1 MLKFWFIHIMNHRTA
16 IRRMKLLYVLY
27 RLIPKTKLLIQKIKI
42 KGKVPIG
49 VYRIFYF

>member
-1 MLKFWFIHIMNHRTA
+1 MLKFWFIHIMKHHTA